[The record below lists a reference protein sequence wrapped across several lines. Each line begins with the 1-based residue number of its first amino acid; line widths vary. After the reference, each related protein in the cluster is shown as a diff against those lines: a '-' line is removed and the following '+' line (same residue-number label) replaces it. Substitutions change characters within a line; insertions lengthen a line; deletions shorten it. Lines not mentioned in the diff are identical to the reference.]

1 LEPVRKAEGLPHIRR
16 QRRYSKTLEPKSSEP
31 TITVLKRI
39 AQAGTKNQE
48 RLSLVNK
55 KTVASIF
62 AVVSGVTIITLVSS
76 LTFGGQKKNTTAA
89 APSNI
94 ASYLPASDAVAIVDV
109 KRMLNETMPSILGS
123 DQAKLAQ
130 ANAEVDKFKTKTG
143 LDLRQFNRVAVGMR
157 YAYPNA
163 TTTKLETVAIAHGT
177 FDAKDVS
184 ASARAAALGKSREE
198 KYRGLTIT
206 IINVNDQIKLLGLWN
221 MTISEL
227 AICPLDPTSLALGT
241 LANVKAAIDAG
252 KAGRAPAELISLAT
266 KDPAAVIGFGANIT
280 PELVSKLDLGNDT
293 IAKDVSSIKQAYG
306 SVGSTQ
312 SDVTVMMVARTDS
325 AGAAKNLGDTVE
337 GLRQLGTMFIGR
349 LADPRRALAE
359 SALNNLKVTARE
371 TEVEIRTQVAAANL
385 AALIK

>member
-1 LEPVRKAEGLPHIRR
+1 M
-16 QRRYSKTLEPKSSEP
+16 
-31 TITVLKRI
+31 
-39 AQAGTKNQE
+39 
-48 RLSLVNK
+48 NK
-55 KTVASIF
+55 KTVASIL

-76 LTFGGQKKNTTAA
+76 LTFGGQKQKPAGA
-89 APSNI
+89 PPSNI

-109 KRMLNETMPSILGS
+109 KRVLNETMPSILGS

-130 ANAEVDKFKTKTG
+130 ANADIDEFKTKTG
-143 LDLRQFNRVAVGMR
+143 VDVRQFNRVVVGMR
-157 YAYPNA
+157 YAYPSA

-177 FDAKDVS
+177 FDAKAIS
-184 ASARAAALGKSREE
+184 TSARAAANGKSREE

-206 IINVNDQIKLLGLWN
+206 IVNVNDQIKLLGLWN
-221 MTISEL
+221 ITINEL

-241 LANVKAAIDAG
+241 LENVKAAIDAG
-252 KAGRAPAELISLAT
+252 KAGRAPAELLSLAA
-266 KDPAAVIGFGANIT
+266 KDPTAVIGFGANIT

-325 AGAAKNLGDTVE
+325 ADAAKNLGDTVE

-349 LADPRRALAE
+349 MAQPRRALAE
-359 SALNNLKVTARE
+359 SALNNLKVTARG

>member
-1 LEPVRKAEGLPHIRR
+1 M
-16 QRRYSKTLEPKSSEP
+16 
-31 TITVLKRI
+31 
-39 AQAGTKNQE
+39 
-48 RLSLVNK
+48 NK

-76 LTFGGQKKNTTAA
+76 LTFGGQRQRTTAA
-89 APSNI
+89 EPANI

-130 ANAEVDKFKTKTG
+130 ANAEIDKFKTKTG
-143 LDLRQFNRVAVGMR
+143 VDLRQFNRVALGVR

-177 FDAKDVS
+177 FDAKAVS
-184 ASARAAALGKSREE
+184 ASARAAANGKSREE

-206 IINVNDQIKLLGLWN
+206 IINVNDQIKVLGLWN

-241 LANVKAAIDAG
+241 LENVKAAIDAG
-252 KAGRAPAELISLAT
+252 KVGRAPAELIALAS

-280 PELVSKLDLGNDT
+280 PELLAKLDVGNDT

-312 SDVTVMMVARTDS
+312 SDVTLMMVARTDS
-325 AGAAKNLGDTVE
+325 ADAAKNLGDTVE
-337 GLRQLGTMFIGR
+337 GLRQLGSMFIGR

-359 SALNNLKVTARE
+359 SALNNLKVTARGM
-371 TEVEIRTQVAAANL
+371 EVEIRTQVAAANL

>member
-1 LEPVRKAEGLPHIRR
+1 
-16 QRRYSKTLEPKSSEP
+16 
-31 TITVLKRI
+31 
-39 AQAGTKNQE
+39 
-48 RLSLVNK
+48 VNK
-55 KTVASIF
+55 KTVASIL
-62 AVVSGVTIITLVSS
+62 AVVSGITIITLVSS
-76 LTFGGQKKNTTAA
+76 LTFGGQRQKTTAA
-89 APSNI
+89 EPANI

-143 LDLRQFNRVAVGMR
+143 VDLRQFNRVAVGVR

-177 FDAKDVS
+177 FDAKAVS
-184 ASARAAALGKSREE
+184 ASARAAANGKSREE

-206 IINVNDQIKLLGLWN
+206 IINVNDQIKVLGLWN

-241 LANVKAAIDAG
+241 LENVKAAIDAG
-252 KAGRAPAELISLAT
+252 KAGRAPAELIALAS

-280 PELVSKLDLGNDT
+280 PELLAKLDVGNDT

-312 SDVTVMMVARTDS
+312 SDVTLMMVARTDS
-325 AGAAKNLGDTVE
+325 ADAAKNLGDTVE
-337 GLRQLGTMFIGR
+337 GLRQLGSMFIGR
-349 LADPRRALAE
+349 LADPRKALAE
-359 SALNNLKVTARE
+359 SALNNLKVTARGM
-371 TEVEIRTQVAAANL
+371 EVEIRTQVAAANL

>member
-1 LEPVRKAEGLPHIRR
+1 M
-16 QRRYSKTLEPKSSEP
+16 
-31 TITVLKRI
+31 
-39 AQAGTKNQE
+39 
-48 RLSLVNK
+48 NK
-55 KTVASIF
+55 KSIASIL
-62 AVVSGVTIITLVSS
+62 AVVSGVTLIALVSS
-76 LTFGGQKKNTTAA
+76 LTFGGQRPKTTAA
-89 APSNI
+89 APSSI
-94 ASYLPASDAVAIVDV
+94 ASYLPASDAIAIVDV

-130 ANAEVDKFKTKTG
+130 ANAEIDKFKTKTG
-143 LDLRQFNRVAVGMR
+143 VDLRQFNRVAVGVR

-177 FDAKDVS
+177 FDAKAVS
-184 ASARAAALGKSREE
+184 ASARAAANGKSREE

-206 IINVNDQIKLLGLWN
+206 IIDVNDEIKMLGLWN
-221 MTISEL
+221 MSIHEL

-241 LANVKAAIDAG
+241 LENVKAAIDAG
-252 KAGRAPAELISLAT
+252 KAGRAPAELIALAS

-280 PELVSKLDLGNDT
+280 PELLAKLDVGNDT

-312 SDVTVMMVARTDS
+312 TDVTVMMVARTDS

-337 GLRQLGTMFIGR
+337 GLRQLGSLFIGR
-349 LADPRRALAE
+349 LAQPRRALAE

>member
-1 LEPVRKAEGLPHIRR
+1 
-16 QRRYSKTLEPKSSEP
+16 
-31 TITVLKRI
+31 
-39 AQAGTKNQE
+39 
-48 RLSLVNK
+48 VNK
-55 KTVASIF
+55 KTFASIL

-76 LTFGGQKKNTTAA
+76 LTFGGQKQKPTGA
-89 APSNI
+89 APANI

-130 ANAEVDKFKTKTG
+130 ANAEIDKFKTKTG
-143 LDLRQFNRVAVGMR
+143 VDLRQFNRVAVGVR

-163 TTTKLETVAIAHGT
+163 TTTRLETVAIAHGA

-184 ASARAAALGKSREE
+184 ASVRAAANGKSREE

-227 AICPLDPTSLALGT
+227 AICPLDATSLALGT
-241 LANVKAAIDAG
+241 LENVKAAIDAG
-252 KAGRAPAELISLAT
+252 KAGRAPAELISLAS

-280 PELVSKLDLGNDT
+280 PELLSKLDVGNDT

-325 AGAAKNLGDTVE
+325 AAAAKNLGDTVE
-337 GLRQLGTMFIGR
+337 GLRQLGSLFIGR

>member
-1 LEPVRKAEGLPHIRR
+1 
-16 QRRYSKTLEPKSSEP
+16 
-31 TITVLKRI
+31 
-39 AQAGTKNQE
+39 
-48 RLSLVNK
+48 VNK
-55 KTVASIF
+55 KTVASIL
-62 AVVSGVTIITLVSS
+62 AVVSGITIITLVSS
-76 LTFGGQKKNTTAA
+76 LTFGGQRQKTTAA
-89 APSNI
+89 EPANI

-143 LDLRQFNRVAVGMR
+143 VDLRQFNRVAVGVR

-177 FDAKDVS
+177 FDAKAVS
-184 ASARAAALGKSREE
+184 ASARAAANGKSREE

-206 IINVNDQIKLLGLWN
+206 IINVNDQIKVLGLWN

-241 LANVKAAIDAG
+241 LENVKAAIDAG
-252 KAGRAPAELISLAT
+252 KVGRAPAELIALAS

-280 PELVSKLDLGNDT
+280 PELLAKLDVGNDT

-312 SDVTVMMVARTDS
+312 SDVTLMMVARTDS
-325 AGAAKNLGDTVE
+325 ADAAKNLGDTVE
-337 GLRQLGTMFIGR
+337 GLRQLGSMFIGR
-349 LADPRRALAE
+349 LADPRKALAE
-359 SALNNLKVTARE
+359 SALNNLKVTARGM
-371 TEVEIRTQVAAANL
+371 EVEIRTQVAAANL

>member
-1 LEPVRKAEGLPHIRR
+1 
-16 QRRYSKTLEPKSSEP
+16 
-31 TITVLKRI
+31 
-39 AQAGTKNQE
+39 
-48 RLSLVNK
+48 VNK

-76 LTFGGQKKNTTAA
+76 LTFGGQRQRTTAA
-89 APSNI
+89 EPANI

-130 ANAEVDKFKTKTG
+130 ANAEIDKFKTKTG
-143 LDLRQFNRVAVGMR
+143 VDLRQFNRVALGVR

-177 FDAKDVS
+177 FDAKAVS
-184 ASARAAALGKSREE
+184 ASARAAANGKSREE

-206 IINVNDQIKLLGLWN
+206 IINVNDQIKVLGLWN

-241 LANVKAAIDAG
+241 LENVKAAIDAG
-252 KAGRAPAELISLAT
+252 KVGRAPAELIALAS

-280 PELVSKLDLGNDT
+280 PELLAKLDVGNDT

-312 SDVTVMMVARTDS
+312 SDVTLMMVARTDS
-325 AGAAKNLGDTVE
+325 ADAAKNLGDTVE
-337 GLRQLGTMFIGR
+337 GLRQLGSMFIGR
-349 LADPRRALAE
+349 LADPRKALAE
-359 SALNNLKVTARE
+359 SALNNLKVTARG

>member
-1 LEPVRKAEGLPHIRR
+1 M
-16 QRRYSKTLEPKSSEP
+16 
-31 TITVLKRI
+31 
-39 AQAGTKNQE
+39 
-48 RLSLVNK
+48 NK
-55 KTVASIF
+55 KTVASIL
-62 AVVSGVTIITLVSS
+62 AVVSGITIITLVSS
-76 LTFGGQKKNTTAA
+76 LTFGGQRQKTTAA
-89 APSNI
+89 EPANI

-143 LDLRQFNRVAVGMR
+143 VDLRQFNRVAVGVR

-177 FDAKDVS
+177 FDAKAVS
-184 ASARAAALGKSREE
+184 ASARAAANGKSREE

-206 IINVNDQIKLLGLWN
+206 IINVNDQIKVLGLWN

-241 LANVKAAIDAG
+241 LENVKAAIDAG
-252 KAGRAPAELISLAT
+252 KVGRAPAELIALAS

-280 PELVSKLDLGNDT
+280 PELLAKLDVGNDT

-312 SDVTVMMVARTDS
+312 TDVTVMMVARTDS

-337 GLRQLGTMFIGR
+337 GLRQLGSLFIGR
-349 LADPRRALAE
+349 LAQPRRALAE

>member
-16 QRRYSKTLEPKSSEP
+16 QSRYSKTLEPKSSEP

-76 LTFGGQKKNTTAA
+76 LTFGGQKQKTTAA

-184 ASARAAALGKSREE
+184 ASARAAAPGKSREE

-252 KAGRAPAELISLAT
+252 KSGRAPAELISLAT

>member
-1 LEPVRKAEGLPHIRR
+1 
-16 QRRYSKTLEPKSSEP
+16 
-31 TITVLKRI
+31 
-39 AQAGTKNQE
+39 
-48 RLSLVNK
+48 VNK
-55 KTVASIF
+55 KTVASIL
-62 AVVSGVTIITLVSS
+62 AVVSGITIITLVSS
-76 LTFGGQKKNTTAA
+76 LTFGGQRQKTTAA
-89 APSNI
+89 EPANI

-130 ANAEVDKFKTKTG
+130 ANAEIDKFKTKTG
-143 LDLRQFNRVAVGMR
+143 VDLRQFNRVALGVR

-177 FDAKDVS
+177 FDAKAVS
-184 ASARAAALGKSREE
+184 ASARAAANGKSREE

-206 IINVNDQIKLLGLWN
+206 IINVNDQIKVLGLWN

-241 LANVKAAIDAG
+241 LENVKAAIDAG
-252 KAGRAPAELISLAT
+252 KVGRAPAELIALAS

-280 PELVSKLDLGNDT
+280 PELLAKLDVGNDT

-312 SDVTVMMVARTDS
+312 SDVTLMMVARTDS
-325 AGAAKNLGDTVE
+325 ADAAKNLGDTVE
-337 GLRQLGTMFIGR
+337 GLRQLGSMFIGR
-349 LADPRRALAE
+349 LADPRKALAE
-359 SALNNLKVTARE
+359 SALNNLKVTARGM
-371 TEVEIRTQVAAANL
+371 EVEIRTQVAAANL

>member
-1 LEPVRKAEGLPHIRR
+1 M
-16 QRRYSKTLEPKSSEP
+16 
-31 TITVLKRI
+31 
-39 AQAGTKNQE
+39 
-48 RLSLVNK
+48 NK
-55 KTVASIF
+55 KTVASIL
-62 AVVSGVTIITLVSS
+62 AVVSGITIITLVSS
-76 LTFGGQKKNTTAA
+76 LTFGGQRQKTTAA
-89 APSNI
+89 EPANI

-143 LDLRQFNRVAVGMR
+143 VDLRQFNRVAVGVR

-177 FDAKDVS
+177 FDAKAVS
-184 ASARAAALGKSREE
+184 ASARAAANGKSREE

-206 IINVNDQIKLLGLWN
+206 IINVNDQIKVLGLWN

-241 LANVKAAIDAG
+241 LENVKAAIDAG
-252 KAGRAPAELISLAT
+252 KVGRAPAELIALAS

-280 PELVSKLDLGNDT
+280 PELLAKLDVGNDT

-312 SDVTVMMVARTDS
+312 SDVTLMMVARTDS
-325 AGAAKNLGDTVE
+325 ADAAKNLGDTVE
-337 GLRQLGTMFIGR
+337 GLRQLGSMFIGR

-359 SALNNLKVTARE
+359 SALNNLKVTARGM
-371 TEVEIRTQVAAANL
+371 EVEIRTQVAAANL